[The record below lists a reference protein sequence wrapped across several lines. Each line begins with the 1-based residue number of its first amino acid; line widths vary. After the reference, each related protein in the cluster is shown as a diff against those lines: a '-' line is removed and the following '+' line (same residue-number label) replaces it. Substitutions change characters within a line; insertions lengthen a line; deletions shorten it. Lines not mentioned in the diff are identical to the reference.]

1 MNWMLVVLVLLPALG
16 ALLCAA
22 LGSKRLRLSYGLM
35 AAISLIELALC
46 AYVFVQAQN
55 PVFSVPRFIGLNLRL
70 TGDGFRALYA
80 GVASFMWLMTS
91 LLLPQYLS
99 HGHAQSRY
107 NLFTMLTMSAT
118 VGVFL
123 SDDLVTCFL
132 FFEMLS
138 FTSYCWVI
146 HEETPQAFR
155 AGTTYLTIAVLGGMV
170 MLMGLMMLQARLGTL
185 SFDQLG
191 QLAHGADPNT
201 LYLPGALILTGFGA
215 KAGMF
220 PLHVWLPKAHPV
232 APAPAS
238 ALLSGVLTK
247 VGVFG
252 ILVVSTRLF
261 FGNQLWGNLMLGV
274 GLINMALGATLALF
288 STDLKRTLAC
298 SSMSQIGFIL
308 VGIGMQ
314 GLLGEHNALAAQ
326 GTVLHMLN
334 HSLIKLVLFM
344 AAGVVYMNL
353 HQLNLNDI
361 RGYGRGRWGLMACF
375 AVGAASLSGIPLF
388 SGYASKT
395 LLHESIVEYIVL
407 LGEHGLKSGWYLATE
422 WVFIISGG
430 LTFCYMT
437 KLFVALFIEKH
448 PTRQAE
454 FDARGRSMKPLSA
467 LALGGSAL
475 VLFLWG
481 LWPEGIMAPLANRM
495 LPFLHAH
502 EPAHAVHFLAPINLI
517 GGAKSLLI
525 GAVLYPTLVRGWL
538 MKKDA
543 LGHRVYVNR
552 WPTWLDMEDAL
563 YRPLVKLLGKLGM
576 GIAKVLD
583 WPLDQTLFPWLAKG
597 GMALTRFLAG
607 ILDGLLHLAMRTVL
621 RPIKHRK
628 DGQPEQQ
635 ELTH

>member
-1 MNWMLVVLVLLPALG
+1 MDWMLVILVILPALG
-16 ALLCAA
+16 ALLCAV
-22 LGSKRLRLSYGLM
+22 LGSKHLHLSYGLM
-35 AAISLIELALC
+35 AAISLVELALC
-46 AYVFVQAQN
+46 AWVFAMAQN
-55 PVFSVPRFIGLNLRL
+55 PTFAVSRFIGLGLRL

-91 LLLPQYLS
+91 LLLPQYMR

-118 VGVFL
+118 VCVFL
-123 SDDLVTCFL
+123 SDVLVTCFL
-132 FFEMLS
+132 FFEILS

-146 HEETPQAFR
+146 HEQTPQAFR
-155 AGTTYLTIAVLGGMV
+155 AGATYLAIAVLGGMV

-191 QLAHGADPNT
+191 LLAQEADPAS
-201 LYLPGALILTGFGA
+201 LYLPGVLILTGFGA

-261 FGNQLWGNLMLGV
+261 FENALWGNLLLGV
-274 GLINMALGATLALF
+274 GLVNMALGAVLALF

-308 VGIGMQ
+308 IGIGMQ
-314 GLLGEHNALAAQ
+314 NLLGEHNALAAQ

-375 AVGAASLSGIPLF
+375 LVGAASLSGIPLF

-407 LGEHGLKSGWYLATE
+407 LEEQGLNSGWYLAAE

-454 FDARGRSMKPLSA
+454 FDARGRSMQPLSA
-467 LALGGSAL
+467 LALGISAL

-481 LWPEGIMAPLANRM
+481 LCPEGIMAPLANRM

-502 EPAHAVHFLAPINLI
+502 EPAHAVHFLAPVNLI
-517 GGAKSLLI
+517 GGGKSLVI
-525 GAVLYPTLVRGWL
+525 GALLYPTLVRGWL

-543 LGHRVYVNR
+543 QGHRLYVNR
-552 WPTWLDMEDAL
+552 WPAWLDLEDAA
-563 YRPLVKLLGKLGM
+563 YRPLLRLLGKLGM
-576 GIAKVLD
+576 GIARILD
-583 WPLDQTLFPWLAKG
+583 RSLDQMLFN
-597 GMALTRFLAG
+597 
-607 ILDGLLHLAMRTVL
+607 
-621 RPIKHRK
+621 
-628 DGQPEQQ
+628 
-635 ELTH
+635 